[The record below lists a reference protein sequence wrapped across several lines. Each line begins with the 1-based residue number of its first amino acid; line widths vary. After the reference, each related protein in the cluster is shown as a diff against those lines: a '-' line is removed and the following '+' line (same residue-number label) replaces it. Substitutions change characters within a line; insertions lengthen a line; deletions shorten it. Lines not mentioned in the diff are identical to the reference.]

1 MDGEPPQ
8 EEDFSQIPI
17 IERSQH
23 KASVGRGVDPTLENS
38 LLRRSLTFSR
48 TGKPECQLTPT
59 SFQSPQRQRPT
70 LTPSSALTSRMARY
84 CGSGGITAVPS
95 WR

>member
-23 KASVGRGVDPTLENS
+23 KVSVERGLDPYSEP
-38 LLRRSLTFSR
+38 RCWD
-48 TGKPECQLTPT
+48 EH
-59 SFQSPQRQRPT
+59 
-70 LTPSSALTSRMARY
+70 
-84 CGSGGITAVPS
+84 
-95 WR
+95 

>member
-23 KASVGRGVDPTLENS
+23 KVSC
-38 LLRRSLTFSR
+38 LTCWADCKH
-48 TGKPECQLTPT
+48 G
-59 SFQSPQRQRPT
+59 
-70 LTPSSALTSRMARY
+70 A
-84 CGSGGITAVPS
+84 GHG
-95 WR
+95 

>member
-23 KASVGRGVDPTLENS
+23 KVSQIASQVAEVLKGWQRSSTMMLNDAELES
-38 LLRRSLTFSR
+38 
-48 TGKPECQLTPT
+48 
-59 SFQSPQRQRPT
+59 SFIGLYRCHCPISKDRF
-70 LTPSSALTSRMARY
+70 RY
-84 CGSGGITAVPS
+84 
-95 WR
+95 